1 MTGKGS
7 RLFSIETIAALTTV
21 SLIILG
27 IIQIILGE
35 TVSRS
40 VALTANGI
48 DCIGDG
54 FVSGIVWLGLKIFRR
69 PANQRFHYGYYKV
82 ENLASIGAAA
92 IMLVLAGYIIFRS
105 YNQLIHPEDIQLSL
119 LGAVVVIISAVVALS
134 LGGMKMVLSRN
145 SRLGS
150 AKLDAFNTI
159 KDGIS
164 SSLTVLALMLTSIG
178 FFIADALVGF
188 IIAGIIVSIGFT
200 AIKESSY
207 MLLDACDGQCIQ
219 QGLTIKEIAED
230 IPGVEVANLIRLRR
244 SGPILQG
251 ELEIKVSGD
260 MTIAELDRIRKVIRD
275 HVQVQH
281 PDIERL
287 MISAIP
293 LA

>member
-1 MTGKGS
+1 MNGGG
-7 RLFSIETIAALTTV
+7 RHLFSIENIAALTTI

-54 FVSGIVWLGLKIFRR
+54 FVSGIVWMGLKVFRR
-69 PANQRFHYGYYKV
+69 PANQRFHYGYYKI

-92 IMLVLAGYIIFRS
+92 VMLVLAVYIIFRS
-105 YNQLIHPEDIQLSL
+105 YNQLIHPEEIQLPL
-119 LGAVVVIISAVVALS
+119 FGAVVAIISAVVALS
-134 LGGMKMVLSRN
+134 LGGMKMMLSRN

-159 KDGIS
+159 KDGTS
-164 SSLTVLALMLTSIG
+164 SSLTVLALMLTSVG

-200 AIKESSY
+200 AIKESSF

-219 QGLTIKEIAED
+219 QGQTIKEIAED
-230 IPGVEVANLIRLRR
+230 IPGVELANLIRLRR
-244 SGPILQG
+244 SGPILLG

-260 MTIAELDRIRKVIRD
+260 MTVAELDQIRKVIID

-287 MISAIP
+287 TISAIP
-293 LA
+293 LT